1 MVVSKA
7 FAERFFPGEDPLGKR
22 FGVGAAGSVAKGDDT
37 IVGVVSDAKYR
48 SLREPFSP
56 ILYQAMG
63 ASDIVVLNVRT
74 RVRPDAIFLDG
85 LLEPVRKAVA
95 AVDPTLA
102 LLEVHRMDEEMDA
115 SVSSERLLA
124 ALASIFAGLA
134 ALIAVVGLYAL
145 LTYAVAQRQREI
157 GIRMALGANA
167 MDIAALTFRQT
178 LGIAFAGIAAG
189 LVGALAA
196 GPLIRSL
203 LYGVSPQ
210 DPASLAT
217 AAALAIVVAAAATA
231 IPTADAMQIEPAD
244 ALRREG

>member
-22 FGVGAAGSVAKGDDT
+22 FGVGVAGSAAKGDDT

-56 ILYQAMG
+56 ILYEAMG
-63 ASDIVVLNVRT
+63 GSDRSDLVVLNVRT
-74 RVRPDAIFLDG
+74 RVRPEAIF
-85 LLEPVRKAVA
+85 EPVRKAVA
-95 AVDPTLA
+95 SIDATLG

-115 SVSSERLLA
+115 SVASERLLA

-157 GIRMALGANA
+157 GIRMALGADA
-167 MDIAALTFRQT
+167 MDIAALTMRQT
-178 LGIAFAGIAAG
+178 LGIALSGIAAG
-189 LVGALAA
+189 LGGALAA

-217 AAALAIVVAAAATA
+217 AAVLAIVVAAAATA
-231 IPTADAMQIEPAD
+231 IPTADAMRIEPAD

>member
-1 MVVSKA
+1 MVKA
-7 FAERFFPGEDPLGKR
+7 
-22 FGVGAAGSVAKGDDT
+22 DDA

-63 ASDIVVLNVRT
+63 VSDSVVLNVRT
-74 RVRPDAIFLDG
+74 RVQPDAIFQ
-85 LLEPVRKAVA
+85 PIRKALA
-95 AVDPTLA
+95 SIDPTLA
-102 LLEVHRMDEEMDA
+102 LLEVHRMDEEVDA
-115 SVSSERLLA
+115 SASSERLLA
-124 ALASIFAGLA
+124 AGASIFAGLA

-157 GIRMALGANA
+157 GIRMALGADA

-178 LGIAFAGIAAG
+178 LGIAFSGIVVG
-189 LVGALAA
+189 LGGALAA

-217 AAALAIVVAAAATA
+217 AAVFAILVAAVATA
-231 IPTADAMQIEPAD
+231 IPTVRAMHVEPAD
-244 ALRREG
+244 ALRKEG

>member
-1 MVVSKA
+1 M
-7 FAERFFPGEDPLGKR
+7 
-22 FGVGAAGSVAKGDDT
+22 
-37 IVGVVSDAKYR
+37 GVVSDAKYR

-74 RVRPDAIFLDG
+74 RVRPDAIF
-85 LLEPVRKAVA
+85 EPIRKALA
-95 AVDPTLA
+95 SIDPTLA
-102 LLEVHRMDEEMDA
+102 LMEVHRMDEELDA
-115 SVSSERLLA
+115 SASSERLLA

-157 GIRMALGANA
+157 GIRMALGADA

-178 LGIAFAGIAAG
+178 LGIALSGIAAG
-189 LVGALAA
+189 LGGALAA

-217 AAALAIVVAAAATA
+217 AAVLAIVVAAAATA
-231 IPTADAMQIEPAD
+231 IPTAGAMQIEPAD
-244 ALRREG
+244 ALRRE